1 MQNDDLAS
9 RGSASKE
16 NLLEPSSRRDSQ
28 SSGTELDWQWL
39 DSSSQRRRPASGLLS
54 QTILEEDD
62 DSEY

>member
-1 MQNDDLAS
+1 MQNDDPVS
-9 RGSASKE
+9 GGPASKE
-16 NLLEPSSRRDSQ
+16 NLLEPSSRRGSQ

-54 QTILEEDD
+54 QTILEEED

>member
-1 MQNDDLAS
+1 MQNDDPAL
-9 RGSASKE
+9 RGPVSKE

-39 DSSSQRRRPASGLLS
+39 DSSSQRRRPASSLLS
-54 QTILEEDD
+54 QTILEEED